1 MSSYADIIVDIT
13 NEKLDRTFQYRIPEA
28 LEKNVRP
35 GSQVKIPF
43 GSGNRLVTGYVLSV
57 SGKAQFDESKM
68 KEIREVS
75 EDAVTVEARLIVLA
89 AWM

>member
-13 NEKLDRTFQYRIPEA
+13 HEKLDRTFQYRIPPS
-28 LEKNVRP
+28 LEGEIQP

-43 GSGNRLVTGYVLSV
+43 GNGNRLVTGYVLSV
-57 SGKAQFDESKM
+57 SSHASFDESRM
-68 KEIREVS
+68 KEIRELS
-75 EDAVTVEARLIVLA
+75 RDGVTVEARLIALA